1 MSTRR
6 TLQASPFLQSHY
18 LITCVTCLLTCL
30 NFDLSRFLLNCIQY
44 YEIVTT
50 LMGFLLVWM
59 FFSTV
64 ATLNMALLLIL
75 LLCYHYILF
84 VIKLQFLLLAVNSRQ
99 LAVYD
104 RYHTYRVHKLSAV
117 DVMT

>member
-59 FFSTV
+59 IFLQLHSRHGVAINTTV
-64 ATLNMALLLIL
+64 VLSLHSVRHQTTV
-75 LLCYHYILF
+75 F
-84 VIKLQFLLLAVNSRQ
+84 V
-99 LAVYD
+99 
-104 RYHTYRVHKLSAV
+104 TCC
-117 DVMT
+117 